1 MAEPHHHQ
9 SLKIIERCSISPPP
23 NSVPPT
29 SIPLTFLDLPWFL
42 LPPLQR
48 IFFYELSQ
56 PNQIM
61 ETVVPTLKHSLSLTL
76 KHFFPFAGN
85 IVVPPQ
91 PNNILPH
98 ILYSNG
104 DSVPFTVAE
113 SNQDFNYFVNH
124 APTDLT
130 HINFLAPVFPS
141 PRTRQDGAK
150 LLPLLAVQIT
160 VLPNYGFS
168 MCIGFNHV
176 VADGRALHQFI
187 KFWASVCKSRGEDMD
202 SIQESLQ
209 LPLHNRDTII
219 EDSNELKFVF
229 LEELSSSFPKIVESF
244 GTPVDVPNDKARV
257 TFSLSREQVEKI
269 KKWITNECNKIG
281 LKTESLR
288 ISTYVVTCSLLW
300 VCLVKYYYKNTHDVG
315 NNSVSCE
322 TCKFIFPADCRNC
335 QELSIPST
343 YFGNC
348 INRPVVELE
357 KSKLVGKNGIVE
369 AAIAIEGIIR
379 EFKCDGFKGIEN
391 LVSHLKEFKKPEG
404 CKVIAT
410 GSAKHGV
417 YESDF
422 GWGKPKKS
430 DSVHVMPSKIFTLCD
445 SKDGSGGVEIGLTL
459 ERNQIEYFNSVMKE
473 HIRSIVGCD

>member
-1 MAEPHHHQ
+1 ME
-9 SLKIIERCSISPPP
+9 LEIIERCSISPPP
-23 NSVPPT
+23 SSVPPT

-48 IFFYELSQ
+48 IFFYKLPQ
-56 PNQIM
+56 PNQILQS
-61 ETVVPTLKHSLSLTL
+61 VVPTLKHSLSLTL
-76 KHFFPFAGN
+76 QHFYPFAGN

-113 SNQDFNYFVNH
+113 SNQDFKSFVDH
-124 APTDLT
+124 APTDLRD
-130 HINFLAPVFPS
+130 INLLVPVFPS
-141 PRTRQDGAK
+141 PRTTQDGAK

-168 MCIGFNHV
+168 VCIAFNHV
-176 VADGRALHQFI
+176 VADGRALHHFI

-209 LPLHNRDTII
+209 LPLHNRDAII
-219 EDSNELKFVF
+219 KDSKGLKFVF
-229 LEELSSSFPKIVESF
+229 LEELSSSFPKIGESF
-244 GTPVDVPNDKARV
+244 GTPVDAPGDKACI
-257 TFSLSREQVEKI
+257 TFSLRREHVEKI
-269 KKWITNECNKIG
+269 KKWIALECKTIG

-300 VCLVKYYYKNTHDVG
+300 VCLVKYYYTNTDDVV
-315 NNSVSCE
+315 NKVSHE

-348 INRPVVELE
+348 INRTVVELE
-357 KSKLVGKNGIVE
+357 KSKLVGENGIVE
-369 AAIAIEGIIR
+369 AAIAIEDIIR

-391 LVSHLKEFKKPEG
+391 LVSHSKEFRKPEG
-404 CKVIAT
+404 CKIIAS

-430 DSVHVMPSKIFTLCD
+430 DAVHVMPSKIFTLCD
-445 SKDGSGGVEIGLTL
+445 SKDDNGGVEIGLTL
-459 ERNQIEYFNSVMKE
+459 ERNQIENFNTIMKE
-473 HIRSIVGCD
+473 HIRSIIGCD